1 MVVNEIFYH
10 IEMTEPIKSAYPVQT
25 RILTPINEGSK
36 FVTRSYIQFKINAS
50 ELPMWLVNDSYL
62 RFDIAYKRSAY
73 STGAGATGNTNLN
86 INKTYIR
93 NAANIFDL
101 IKVKYGGDDIYT
113 QTFNIE
119 QNTLKMLS
127 YGESYLDANFATYT
141 TNKMIK
147 DGNALLEFDNGTATS
162 GTTSETIAADTSD
175 KEILNVMIPI
185 NQLLPM
191 FQDINSTGFP
201 IGKLKRQ
208 LEINLYIA
216 EPYKFLVDYD
226 DVMEDFSIY
235 FRRCKSSN
243 SARQPVIDVPIESRY
258 PSGSIEL
265 KNVRM
270 YCSCY
275 VPTNDEDAVIT
286 SKVNGDGIKYR
297 YNLWHIGVREVS
309 GINATNNLPFSVTT
323 ENTSALMLYCHDIKA
338 SPSIMYRPYIQT
350 LYLRFGEMQL
360 PFQPIPGDTWTTPF
374 EYKFTSDDV
383 LNNVDTYFSETNGD
397 YNKSYKHMDRPT
409 GGSVT
414 DAIMQANTVPSSS
427 FVLMGANF
435 TNANDK
441 LGSPSSRWNH
451 QYQASFNSNSAY
463 SHNLRFILGV
473 KTEYGM
479 IVKNGDL
486 AVINI

>member
-1 MVVNEIFYH
+1 MS
-10 IEMTEPIKSAYPVQT
+10 EPIKSAYPVQT
-25 RILTPINEGSK
+25 RILTPINEGSEFK
-36 FVTRSYIQFKINAS
+36 ARSYIQFKINAS

-62 RFDIAYKRSAY
+62 RFDIHYTRQGY
-73 STGAGATGNTNLN
+73 SIEAETSGTGNTAM
-86 INKTYIR
+86 NKTYIR

-127 YGESYLDANFATYT
+127 YGESYLNANFATFT
-141 TNKMIK
+141 TTKMIE
-147 DGNALLEFDNGTATS
+147 DGNALLEFDNGTAKNATS
-162 GTTSETIAADTSD
+162 ATSVDPDTNGKD
-175 KEILNVMIPI
+175 ILNVMIPI

-191 FQDINSTGFP
+191 FQDVNSTGFP

-208 LEINLYIA
+208 LEINLYMA
-216 EPYKFLVDYD
+216 EPYKYLVDYD
-226 DVMEDFSIY
+226 DKMKDFSIY
-235 FRRCKSSN
+235 FRRCQSSGGVHN
-243 SARQPVIDVPIESRY
+243 KAQDVSLETRY
-258 PSGSIEL
+258 PSSSIQL

-275 VPTNDEDAVIT
+275 VPTNDEDGVIT
-286 SKVNGDGIKYR
+286 DRVNNGGIKYR

-309 GINATNNLPFSVTT
+309 GIGCTNNLPFSVTT
-323 ENTSALMLYCHDIKA
+323 ENTDALMLYCHDTHT
-338 SPSIMYRPYIQT
+338 SPSLMYRPNIQT

-360 PFQPIPGDTWTTPF
+360 PFQPIPGDTWSTPF

-397 YNKSYKHMDRPT
+397 YNRSYKYRAKPT
-409 GGSVT
+409 STT
-414 DAIMQANTVPSSS
+414 DVEDDAMKSNTIPGSS

-451 QYQASFNSNSAY
+451 QYQASFNSLFSTT
-463 SHNLRFILGV
+463 HPLRFILGV

-479 IVKNGDL
+479 IVRNGDL